1 MVPAEDHAMVLPWAS
16 VIVIMVLLNV
26 AFTCA
31 TPDAMFFFSRR
42 RTRVASLPILILVV
56 PVRSGSRQAFL
67 TSVISSCRRWPW
79 PAPYGCARSCACAA
93 REQEDR
99 GGGAARDST
108 RDPSTA

>member
-1 MVPAEDHAMVLPWAS
+1 MVPADDHAIVLPWAS

-56 PVRSGSRQAFL
+56 PGRSGSYQAF
-67 TSVISSCRRWPW
+67 TRVISSCRRLPW
-79 PAPYGCARSCACAA
+79 PAPYGCARSYACAG
-93 REQEDR
+93 REPEGR
-99 GGGAARDST
+99 GGGANRDSN
-108 RDPSTA
+108 RDPSAA

>member
-1 MVPAEDHAMVLPWAS
+1 MVPADDHAMVLPCAS

-56 PVRSGSRQAFL
+56 PVRSGCRQAFDSRYFFL
-67 TSVISSCRRWPW
+67 PAIALAGPLRVRALVCVRWPRTGRPRRW
-79 PAPYGCARSCACAA
+79 RSP
-93 REQEDR
+93 R
-99 GGGAARDST
+99 
-108 RDPSTA
+108 